1 MVILVFNTHTKLMI
15 PRHGTL
21 LLDAQ
26 NTQDH
31 VLALHWTR
39 DMPRASQH
47 FVRRR
52 KPTVVGGPTSV
63 RRSSTSSLAP
73 SAHATRHAHARA
85 CHSSHAA
92 ARELLS
98 DMRGSPGGEEV
109 DAQEAARILWQQTT
123 HLSRARFPGQDRRGQ
138 PRTRDRAAHL
148 DERSLK
154 KHAPAR
160 RCHVL
165 ACPGPSR

>member
-1 MVILVFNTHTKLMI
+1 MI
-15 PRHGTL
+15 SCHSTL

-63 RRSSTSSLAP
+63 RPSSTSSLAP

-85 CHSSHAA
+85 CRSSHAA

-98 DMRGSPGGEEV
+98 DMPGSPGGEEL
-109 DAQEAARILWQQTT
+109 DAHEAARILWQQTT
-123 HLSRARFPGQDRRGQ
+123 HPSRAHFPGQDRRGQ
-138 PRTRDRAAHL
+138 PRTGERAAHL
-148 DERSLK
+148 VESTLEE
-154 KHAPAR
+154 HAPAR

-165 ACPGPSR
+165 ARPGPSR